1 MNPTKQNSLTAL
13 ELWRN
18 QFRPYFD
25 VFLDAYCVTD
35 SQGTVVEYNIAFTDL
50 VGESHRKIH
59 KIGFLMKLI
68 SFENGVDPIKQLLS
82 EKLPLRLDEVKASTR
97 AYPELNLIVGG
108 VPIFGDNLEVI
119 GTLVTIRNVTAETSL
134 LLKYDEK
141 KKDSVTDVLTGLFN
155 KRFMEE
161 NISRNLKISIREQ
174 KPLTL
179 VIGDIDFFKKVND
192 THGHPAGDYVLKL
205 VGNTLKNM
213 LRDTDFAA
221 RFGGEEFVV
230 LLSNCP
236 EPGALIFAERFRKTI
251 ESTIFIFEG
260 KRIPVTIS
268 QGTAT
273 FFEGWKEGL
282 DIEALKADLLHR
294 ADTALYEAKT
304 SGRNRV
310 CQSPTPKKES

>member
-1 MNPTKQNSLTAL
+1 MNPNKQNSLTEL